1 MTRAEL
7 IAHQLDMAESFKAMR
22 GPYDTGGELHYLD
35 YEACIQAAEMLAVDG
50 KAPANGGAVK

>member
-22 GPYDTGGELHYLD
+22 GPYDTGEELHYRD
-35 YEACIQAAEMLAVDG
+35 YQACIETAEMLEREA
-50 KAPANGGAVK
+50 KTC